1 MLRLLQYI
9 LMGFLPGFIGKMDL
23 KNGNIELL
31 GTVFGKDTTPEDTL
45 KNAAIIVIYQPSPL
59 RFWE

>member
-1 MLRLLQYI
+1 
-9 LMGFLPGFIGKMDL
+9 MGFLPGFIGKMDL